1 MPLFLGM
8 LSVMWFIAGGFMLV
22 SGLDM
27 MPRAFNILQQQ
38 YATGH
43 LILAAVLLSF
53 GGVFAALAHICERMN
68 EHRPQPEPAGRHLPG
83 LGLARRAD

>member
-1 MPLFLGM
+1 MRHRHELVTYSPNLKVEVDMPLFLGM
-8 LSVMWFIAGGFMLV
+8 LSVMWFVAGGFMLV

-53 GGVFAALAHICERMN
+53 RRRVRRTRSHLRAHE
-68 EHRPQPEPAGRHLPG
+68 
-83 LGLARRAD
+83 